1 MKHQHLLSQPLF
13 RCIYPLNLQASDSWL
28 SQFHRCCARAAM
40 SMRRFEHKLAVGR
53 EREQKMDDLSAHINR
68 DKVLKEN
75 FKSDDRADIQRTLR
89 EERDTSKEA
98 YMSMQLQAAREA
110 QERTHRLR
118 AQDERLAVEL
128 TKRKVEASREAKNVQ
143 RICEQSEEL
152 RELEEKLKQAYLNKE
167 REVQITES
175 NVLMQKQNA
184 SDAHIAQEVE
194 TERQRGLM
202 AEQYR
207 EYLRRQD
214 GRAMKES
221 LDEQMKEK
229 VDRRTLAAEE
239 FLREK
244 AEVDAVVAAIEAED
258 DREKEAR
265 EAKEYQI
272 RKHIEAFVAEKEKF
286 KHVHAEQLEAE
297 KEEIRDYAKQVMAR
311 ETVTRMARE
320 KDQNTKDEILGKL
333 SADMAKRQLE
343 ADEMENLRNELV
355 IQETEE
361 RIIIKEREKAE
372 RAEQNR
378 RDIALANE
386 YQRQLKAIK
395 REEEKAEEDQ
405 FRRAMLDKFA
415 DDDRLDQ
422 LNEQKRRRKQME
434 HRKEIVTP
442 QRPQEST
449 PPSTPRPRPWPS
461 PPLVRRPLPL
471 CSAPR

>member
-1 MKHQHLLSQPLF
+1 
-13 RCIYPLNLQASDSWL
+13 
-28 SQFHRCCARAAM
+28 
-40 SMRRFEHKLAVGR
+40 MRRFDQKLAVSRAR
-53 EREQKMDDLSAHINR
+53 EDKRDDLTRHIDR

-75 FKSDDRADIQRTLR
+75 FKSDDRADIQRTIR
-89 EERDTSKEA
+89 EQRETSKEQYTSA
-98 YMSMQLQAAREA
+98 QLQAAREA

-128 TKRKVEASREAKNVQ
+128 TKRKTEASREAKNVQ

-167 REVQITES
+167 REVQIVES
-175 NVLMQKQNA
+175 SVLMHKQNE
-184 SDAHIAQEVE
+184 SDAKVAAEVE

-207 EYLRRQD
+207 DYLRRQD
-214 GRAMKES
+214 GRAMKDS

-229 VDRRTLAAEE
+229 VDRRHKAEEE

-244 AEVDAVVAAIEAED
+244 AEVDAVVAAIQAED
-258 DREKEAR
+258 DRENEAR
-265 EAKEYQI
+265 EIKEAQI
-272 RKHIEAFVAEKEKF
+272 RKHIDEFVREKEKF
-286 KHVHAEQLEAE
+286 KHVHAEQIEAE
-297 KEEIRDYAKQVMAR
+297 KQEIRDYAAQVMER
-311 ETVTRMARE
+311 ETAARMARE
-320 KDQNTKDEILGKL
+320 KDQNSKDEILAKL
-333 SADMAKRQLE
+333 SADMGARQRE

-361 RIIIKEREKAE
+361 RIIIKEREKME

-415 DDDRLDQ
+415 EDDRLDQ

-434 HRKEIVTP
+434 HRKEIERLLELRRAKFEEERAVETEE
-442 QRPQEST
+442 QEQQET
-449 PPSTPRPRPWPS
+449 ADN
-461 PPLVRRPLPL
+461 VRRKIIEDERARILAAHAKNLDLRHLPKGIL
-471 CSAPR
+471 GTTEDMAIFGQK